1 MSLPAGKS
9 NLWVIGV
16 PGMRLDEEDNNTIMT
31 QMTHVVSS
39 ELTRRGAIKGV
50 LAITAAVAGT
60 ALLAACGGGAAVA
73 TSGTAAT
80 VSAALTTA
88 SSAATSS
95 AAPTSTAT
103 TTSSA
108 ATSSAATSSAATTS
122 VATSAAAT
130 TSASAAPAAAG
141 AGATAAIAKGG
152 TIKIGIDLPI
162 TGADAS
168 DGVPAE
174 NGAKLAIDQAN
185 SKGTV
190 AGYKLEAYVLDNAV
204 NGVHDPAQGA
214 RNVQQFAGDNS
225 VVAFVGPF
233 NSNVAKVEI
242 PISNEAGIAQISPSA
257 TNEGLTKPQF
267 GGLDLRKSN
276 PTRIAF
282 FRVCTTD
289 DIQGPAGADYA
300 LNKLNKK
307 AAYIVDDNETYG
319 KGVADNFEKEFTA
332 KGGKVLGH
340 DHLTKGQTDFKSLLT
355 KIKGASPD
363 IVVYGGVT
371 STGGGLLRAQMPD
384 AGLGT
389 LPYLGFDGI
398 GNTQF
403 IKDAG
408 SAADNCY
415 YTVAAVNA
423 AALPAATQFIADY
436 KTAYKADIGSYSA
449 NCFDATNIIIAALA
463 KAAAAG
469 SVTREGVRANIAATK
484 DFKGVIGTTSFDA
497 NGDTT
502 NRIIS
507 IYSIMKGKTTF
518 ADQITA

>member
-1 MSLPAGKS
+1 MIHRTP
-9 NLWVIGV
+9 
-16 PGMRLDEEDNNTIMT
+16 
-31 QMTHVVSS
+31 S
-39 ELTRRGAIKGV
+39 ELTRRHAIKGM
-50 LAITAAVAGT
+50 LSITAGIAGT
-60 ALLAACGGGAAVA
+60 ALLAACGGGTAGG
-73 TSGTAAT
+73 TGTAAT
-80 VSAALTTA
+80 AGSAVVTATSGSTPATT
-88 SSAATSS
+88 SAATSS
-95 AAPTSTAT
+95 ATASAAAT
-103 TTSSA
+103 TTGS
-108 ATSSAATSSAATTS
+108 T
-122 VATSAAAT
+122 AAT
-130 TSASAAPAAAG
+130 TSASAATSAASTAATSAASVGSAAA
-141 AGATAAIAKGG
+141 AATGAIAKGG

-185 SKGTV
+185 AKGTV
-190 AGYKLEAYVLDNAV
+190 AGYKLEATVLDDAV

-214 RNVQQFAGDNS
+214 RNTQQFVGDS
-225 VVAFVGPF
+225 ATVAFIGPF
-233 NSNVAKVEI
+233 NSNVAKAEI
-242 PISNEAGIAQISPSA
+242 PISNEAGLAQISPSA

-300 LNKLNKK
+300 LTKLNKK

-319 KGVADNFEKEFTA
+319 KGVADNFEKEFIA

-355 KIKGASPD
+355 RIKGTNPD
-363 IVVYGGVT
+363 IVVYGGVS
-371 STGGGLLRAQMPD
+371 STGGGLLRGQMPD
-384 AGLGT
+384 AGLGS

-398 GNTQF
+398 SNAQF

-423 AALPAATQFIADY
+423 AKIPSASQFIADY
-436 KTAYKADIGSYSA
+436 KAAYKTDIGAYSA
-449 NCFDATNIIIAALA
+449 NGFDAANIIIAAIA

-469 SVTREGVRANIAATK
+469 SVTREAVRANIAATK
-484 DFKGVIGTTSFDA
+484 DYKGVIGSTSFDE

-507 IYSIMKGKTTF
+507 IYSITKGQTNF

>member
-1 MSLPAGKS
+1 MIQGTP
-9 NLWVIGV
+9 
-16 PGMRLDEEDNNTIMT
+16 
-31 QMTHVVSS
+31 S
-39 ELTRRGAIKGV
+39 ELTRRHAIKGI
-50 LAITAAVAGT
+50 LSIAAGT
-60 ALLAACGGGAAVA
+60 ALLAACGGTAASTDTAATAGSAVLTA
-73 TSGTAAT
+73 TSSSTPAATSAAASSAAT
-80 VSAALTTA
+80 VSATGSTA
-88 SSAATSS
+88 
-95 AAPTSTAT
+95 AT
-103 TTSSA
+103 TTGS
-108 ATSSAATSSAATTS
+108 TP
-122 VATSAAAT
+122 ATSAA
-130 TSASAAPAAAG
+130 SVGSAAARATG
-141 AGATAAIAKGG
+141 AIVKGS

-185 SKGTV
+185 AKGTV
-190 AGYKLEAYVLDNAV
+190 AGYKLEATVLDDAV

-214 RNVQQFAGDNS
+214 RNTQQFIGDS
-225 VVAFVGPF
+225 ATVAFIGPF

-242 PISNEAGIAQISPSA
+242 PISNEAGLAQISPSA

-300 LNKLNKK
+300 LTKLNKK

-319 KGVADNFEKEFTA
+319 KGVADNFEKEFIA

-355 KIKGASPD
+355 RIKGTNPD
-363 IVVYGGVT
+363 IVVYGGVS
-371 STGGGLLRAQMPD
+371 STGGGLLRGQMPD
-384 AGLGT
+384 AGLGS

-398 GNTQF
+398 SNTQF

-423 AALPAATQFIADY
+423 AKIPSATQFITDY
-436 KTAYKADIGSYSA
+436 KAAYKTDIGAYSA
-449 NCFDATNIIIAALA
+449 NCFDAANIIIAAIA
-463 KAAAAG
+463 KTAAAG
-469 SVTREGVRANIAATK
+469 SVTREAVRANIAATK
-484 DFKGVIGTTSFDA
+484 DYKGVIGSTSFDE

-507 IYSIMKGKTTF
+507 IYSITKGQTNF

>member
-1 MSLPAGKS
+1 M
-9 NLWVIGV
+9 
-16 PGMRLDEEDNNTIMT
+16 
-31 QMTHVVSS
+31 
-39 ELTRRGAIKGV
+39 
-50 LAITAAVAGT
+50 
-60 ALLAACGGGAAVA
+60 
-73 TSGTAAT
+73 
-80 VSAALTTA
+80 
-88 SSAATSS
+88 
-95 AAPTSTAT
+95 
-103 TTSSA
+103 
-108 ATSSAATSSAATTS
+108 
-122 VATSAAAT
+122 
-130 TSASAAPAAAG
+130 
-141 AGATAAIAKGG
+141 AKGG

-185 SKGTV
+185 TKGTV
-190 AGYKLEAYVLDNAV
+190 AGYTLAAFVLDDAV

-214 RNVQQFAGDNS
+214 RNVQQFIGDS
-225 VVAFVGPF
+225 ATLAFVGPF

-300 LNKLNKK
+300 LTKLNKK
-307 AAYIVDDNETYG
+307 SAYIVDDNETYG
-319 KGVADNFEKEFTA
+319 LGVANNFEKEFTA

-355 KIKGASPD
+355 KIKGTNPD
-363 IVVYGGVT
+363 IVIYGGTT

-384 AGLGT
+384 AGLGS

-398 GNTQF
+398 SDTQF
-403 IKDAG
+403 LKDAG

-423 AALPAATQFIADY
+423 AKIPAAAQFITDY
-436 KTAYKADIGSYSA
+436 KAAYKSDIGAYSA
-449 NCFDATNIIIAALA
+449 NCFDAANIIIAAIA
-463 KAAAAG
+463 KAASAG
-469 SVTREGVRANIAATK
+469 SVTREAVRANIAATQNYQ
-484 DFKGVIGTTSFDA
+484 GVIGTTSFDA

-507 IYSIMKGKTTF
+507 IYSITKGTTNF

>member
-1 MSLPAGKS
+1 MIQG
-9 NLWVIGV
+9 
-16 PGMRLDEEDNNTIMT
+16 T
-31 QMTHVVSS
+31 QS
-39 ELTRRGAIKGV
+39 ELTRRRAIKGI
-50 LAITAAVAGT
+50 LSLTAGVAGT
-60 ALLAACGGGAAVA
+60 ALLAACGGSAAA
-73 TSGTAAT
+73 TTGTAAT
-80 VSAALTTA
+80 AGSAVLTATSSSASSAPTTTA
-88 SSAATSS
+88 ATTSTATSSVATSSAVTSSASTTAAATTSSTTAAATTSTAATSS
-95 AAPTSTAT
+95 AK
-103 TTSSA
+103 
-108 ATSSAATSSAATTS
+108 
-122 VATSAAAT
+122 VAAAAT
-130 TSASAAPAAAG
+130 
-141 AGATAAIAKGG
+141 GATGAIAKGS

-185 SKGTV
+185 AKGTV
-190 AGYKLEAYVLDNAV
+190 AGYKLEATVLDDAV

-214 RNVQQFAGDNS
+214 RNTQQFIGDS
-225 VVAFVGPF
+225 ATVAFVGPF

-242 PISNEAGIAQISPSA
+242 PISNEAGLAQISPSA

-300 LNKLNKK
+300 LMKLNKK

-355 KIKGASPD
+355 KIKATNPD
-363 IVVYGGVT
+363 IVVYGGVS
-371 STGGGLLRAQMPD
+371 STGGGLLRGQMPD
-384 AGLGT
+384 AGLGS

-398 GNTQF
+398 SNTQF

-423 AALPAATQFIADY
+423 AKIPAATQFITDY
-436 KTAYKADIGSYSA
+436 KAAYKADIGAYSA
-449 NCFDATNIIIAALA
+449 NCFDAANIIIAAIA
-463 KAAAAG
+463 KAATAG
-469 SVTREGVRANIAATK
+469 SVTREAVRANIAATK
-484 DFKGVIGTTSFDA
+484 DYKGVIGTTSFDE

-507 IYSIMKGKTTF
+507 IYSISKGQTTF

>member
-1 MSLPAGKS
+1 
-9 NLWVIGV
+9 
-16 PGMRLDEEDNNTIMT
+16 MRLDEEDNDTIMAD
-31 QMTHVVSS
+31 VVLPG
-39 ELTRRGAIKGV
+39 LTRRGAIKSV
-50 LAITAAVAGT
+50 LTITAAVAGT
-60 ALLAACGGGAAVA
+60 ALLAACGGSAAVS

-95 AAPTSTAT
+95 AAPASTAS

-108 ATSSAATSSAATTS
+108 ATSS
-122 VATSAAAT
+122 AAT

-152 TIKIGIDLPI
+152 AIKIGIDLPI

-190 AGYKLEAYVLDNAV
+190 AGYKLEAFVLDNAV

-214 RNVQQFAGDNS
+214 RNVQQFVGDNAT
-225 VVAFVGPF
+225 VAFVGPF

-257 TNEGLTKPQF
+257 TNEGLTKPQY

-300 LNKLNKK
+300 LSKLSKK

-319 KGVADNFEKEFTA
+319 LGVANNFEKEFTA

-355 KIKGASPD
+355 KIKGANPD
-363 IVVYGGVT
+363 IVIYGGTT

-398 GNTQF
+398 SDTQF
-403 IKDAG
+403 LKDAG

-423 AALPAATQFIADY
+423 AKIPAAAQFITDY
-436 KTAYKADIGSYSA
+436 KAAYKSDIGAYSA
-449 NCFDATNIIIAALA
+449 NCFDAANIIIAAIA
-463 KAAAAG
+463 KAAADG
-469 SVTREGVRANIAATK
+469 SVTREAVRANIAATK

-507 IYSIMKGKTTF
+507 IYSITKGQTTF